1 MIQKPRG
8 TRDFL
13 PDEMAQRRELEQKMR
28 KVAASF
34 GYGEVMTPMFEEQ
47 ELFVLKSGEGILGE
61 MYAFEDKGGRGI
73 ALRPEL
79 TADRKSVV

>member
-34 GYGEVMTPMFEEQ
+34 GYGEIVTPMFEEQ
-47 ELFVLKSGEGILGE
+47 ELTQRLMSLKKLLQE
-61 MYAFEDKGGRGI
+61 MKFIGMN
-73 ALRPEL
+73 
-79 TADRKSVV
+79 RKKTP

>member
-47 ELFVLKSGEGILGE
+47 ELFVLKSGEAEGVSFLP
-61 MYAFEDKGGRGI
+61 F
-73 ALRPEL
+73 
-79 TADRKSVV
+79 VVCWWAIGK